1 MASTLDGCG
10 ACLVISIFLAIF
22 LIQIQTGAT
31 VPEPNGFKLA
41 ARLHGSSRRSLQT
54 SSGKL
59 WRFAARTKRSG
70 RLPTSIVQ
78 TFAILPPTIAPP
90 APPQDI
96 TRKKYGGGKN
106 RSDGVYLLSQ
116 LSTLQVTQE
125 WKDHEGESSSE
136 FKAMLPKI
144 MIWSTGIEYP
154 YPTHWSQ
161 TEYPPKFVLGY
172 YKKNVIESILL
183 ARGTTPE
190 YAPHALTFVVDFIAI
205 DPNKNISTV
214 LPVLEKMRN
223 IGISF
228 RITLQQKKFMEE
240 KLIVFETLLVTTLAS
255 ITGLCKIRAGSEMD
269 LCIDF
274 KM

>member
-1 MASTLDGCG
+1 
-10 ACLVISIFLAIF
+10 
-22 LIQIQTGAT
+22 
-31 VPEPNGFKLA
+31 
-41 ARLHGSSRRSLQT
+41 
-54 SSGKL
+54 
-59 WRFAARTKRSG
+59 
-70 RLPTSIVQ
+70 
-78 TFAILPPTIAPP
+78 
-90 APPQDI
+90 
-96 TRKKYGGGKN
+96 
-106 RSDGVYLLSQ
+106 
-116 LSTLQVTQE
+116 
-125 WKDHEGESSSE
+125 
-136 FKAMLPKI
+136 

-228 RITLQQKKFMEE
+228 RVILFSEFNIFNTEE
-240 KLIVFETLLVTTLAS
+240 FYL
-255 ITGLCKIRAGSEMD
+255 GSD
-269 LCIDF
+269 RLHF
-274 KM
+274 NKRNLWRRS